1 MVAAKKIISRPGAL
15 KKFYFF
21 EYFYIFLECIEKYG
35 HIDNEDKIFSEFN
48 LLKQK
53 YLLGESKYKK
63 LSFEKESETRFVYT
77 IRQVGSESLA
87 YGLIELQEDKLIL
100 TSKGHLLLDIFRQQD
115 PQNYYNYIAQ
125 LMEDK
130 YAALH
135 HLIRF
140 CYKANHKKHG
150 LLIFPTY
157 SPPKLGIDKKDI
169 VFNYHIDDYISLLT
183 SKIEKDIFKFLE
195 LNLSLSEQ
203 ELILRV
209 NLEKA
214 NMLSVYRKDTFNH
227 NIYNALV
234 RRIRDYWVNYFLK
247 ELYKYE
253 FSLSI
258 FDICTYRAKQIGVLN
273 ATEFYPKFD
282 GKIIYPTSVILKNS
296 TSNDFESV
304 VSYINGETLYMH
316 NPKVSDENNMELFV
330 KSLTEAYI
338 DIKSRTKTYFVNLL
352 DVREIVCYG
361 LRISERIF
369 NNYLNDT
376 YKLNLLN
383 KLQIGISLESDKL
396 PQETSAMYLKRE
408 PILIDGKY
416 KNIVAIDLSSRR

>member
-1 MVAAKKIISRPGAL
+1 MVVTKKIASRPGAL

-35 HIDNEDKIFSEFN
+35 STENEDKIYSEFN
-48 LLKQK
+48 LLKQQ

-77 IRQVGSESLA
+77 IRQVGSESIA
-87 YGLIELQEDKLIL
+87 YGLIEIRDDKIEL
-100 TSKGHLLLDIFRQQD
+100 TNKGRFLLDIFRRQE
-115 PQNYYNYIAQ
+115 PQKYYNYIAQ

-130 YAALH
+130 YAALY
-135 HLIRF
+135 HLIKF
-140 CYKANHKKHG
+140 CYKANSKKHG

-157 SPPKLGIDKKDI
+157 SPPRLGIDKKDI
-169 VFNYHIDDYISLLT
+169 IYNYHIEDYISQLT
-183 SKIEKDIFKFLE
+183 TKIESDIQTFLD
-195 LNLSLSEQ
+195 LNIDLSQQ
-203 ELILRV
+203 EIVLMEYLI
-209 NLEKA
+209 KA
-214 NMLSVYRKDTFNH
+214 NLITDNKKDKFEHAT
-227 NIYNALV
+227 YNALV
-234 RRIRDYWVNYFLK
+234 RRTRDFWVNYFLK

-258 FDICTYRAKQIGVLN
+258 FDICTYRAKQVGVLN

-296 TSNDFESV
+296 KSNDFEEIV
-304 VSYINGETLYMH
+304 NYLNGETLYMH
-316 NPKVSDENNMELFV
+316 NPKVDDDNNMELFV
-330 KSLTEAYI
+330 KSLTEAYF
-338 DIKSRTKTYFVNLL
+338 DVKSRTKTYFVNLL

-361 LRISERIF
+361 MRISEQIF
-369 NNYLNDT
+369 NYYLNDT

-383 KLQIGISLESDKL
+383 KLKIGISLESDKL